1 MKPMTLDEL
10 RELAP
15 GYVMGTLTL
24 EEQHGFDV
32 GMADDSMATALT
44 PEIVA
49 HRAAVEFLSTAHATT
64 PPAGLKDRV
73 MARIAMDRGAIA
85 TDQSARDANATDQSA
100 RVANATDQSAR
111 AEEPVRAPRPTVSS
125 SSPLRDV
132 PRRSSGRAGGRAG
145 WWSSGALVLALAA
158 SLVFSVD
165 LRTQV
170 KSLNSQLAEQVALV
184 TSGTSRLA
192 AREKTLATLLGGGND
207 VTLVRLSP
215 NQPAGPGMQVFWN
228 VREGR
233 AIVSASGLSQ
243 IARDRAYALW
253 MIRDGKPVA
262 IALFTPDASGRA
274 VVQDIAVPTDLAGV
288 AAFAVTEEPSAGSP
302 QPTMTP
308 FLVGAVPKS

>member
-32 GMADDSMATALT
+32 GMADDSMATALA

-49 HRAAVEFLSTAHATT
+49 HRAAVEFLSTVHATI
-64 PPAGLKDRV
+64 PPAGLKERV
-73 MARIAMDRGAIA
+73 MARIAMDRA
-85 TDQSARDANATDQSA
+85 
-100 RVANATDQSAR
+100 ANATDQSAR
-111 AEEPVRAPRPTVSS
+111 AEEPVRATRPTVSS
-125 SSPLRDV
+125 SSPRDV
-132 PRRSSGRAGGRAG
+132 IRRSSGRAGGRAG

-170 KSLNSQLAEQVALV
+170 KSLKSQLAEQVALV

-192 AREKTLATLLGGGND
+192 AREKTLATLLGGGSD

-215 NQPAGPGMQVFWN
+215 NQPAGPGMQLFWN

-262 IALFTPDASGRA
+262 IALFTPDASGHA
-274 VVQDIAVPTDLAGV
+274 VVQDITLPTDLAGV

>member
-73 MARIAMDRGAIA
+73 MARIAMDRDANT
-85 TDQSARDANATDQSA
+85 TDQSARDANT
-100 RVANATDQSAR
+100 TDQSAR
-111 AEEPVRAPRPTVSS
+111 AEEPVRATRPTVSSS

-170 KSLNSQLAEQVALV
+170 KSLKSQLAEQVALV

-192 AREKTLATLLGGGND
+192 AREKTLATLLGGGSD

-288 AAFAVTEEPSAGSP
+288 AAFAVTEEPSSGSP

>member
-73 MARIAMDRGAIA
+73 MARIAMDR
-85 TDQSARDANATDQSA
+85 DANT
-100 RVANATDQSAR
+100 TDQSAR
-111 AEEPVRAPRPTVSS
+111 AEEPVRATRPTVSSS

-170 KSLNSQLAEQVALV
+170 KSLKSQLAEQVALV

-192 AREKTLATLLGGGND
+192 AREKTLATLLGGGSD

-288 AAFAVTEEPSAGSP
+288 AAFAVTEEPSSGSP

>member
-32 GMADDSMATALT
+32 GMANDSMATALT

-49 HRAAVEFLSTAHATT
+49 HRAAVEFLSTAHATI

-73 MARIAMDRGAIA
+73 MARIAMDRA
-85 TDQSARDANATDQSA
+85 ANATDQTA
-100 RVANATDQSAR
+100 RDANATDQSAR
-111 AEEPVRAPRPTVSS
+111 AEEPVRATRPTVSS
-125 SSPLRDV
+125 SPPRDV
-132 PRRSSGRAGGRAG
+132 TRRSSGRAGSRAG

-170 KSLNSQLAEQVALV
+170 KSLQSQLAEQVALV
-184 TSGTSRLA
+184 ASGTSRLA
-192 AREKTLATLLGGGND
+192 AREKTLATLLGGGSD

-243 IARDRAYALW
+243 IAKDRAYALW

-274 VVQDIAVPTDLAGV
+274 VVQDIALPTDLAGV
-288 AAFAVTEEPSAGSP
+288 AAFAVTEEPAAGSP

>member
-1 MKPMTLDEL
+1 MKSMTLDEL

-32 GMADDSMATALT
+32 GMADDSMATALA

-49 HRAAVEFLSTAHATT
+49 HRAAVEFLSTVHATI
-64 PPAGLKDRV
+64 PPAGLKERV
-73 MARIAMDRGAIA
+73 MARIAMDRAANATDQTARDANA

-100 RVANATDQSAR
+100 R
-111 AEEPVRAPRPTVSS
+111 AEEPVRATRFTVSS
-125 SSPLRDV
+125 SSSRDV
-132 PRRSSGRAGGRAG
+132 IRRSSGRAGGRAG

-170 KSLNSQLAEQVALV
+170 KSLKSQLAEQVALV

-192 AREKTLATLLGGGND
+192 AREKTLATLLGGGSD

-215 NQPAGPGMQVFWN
+215 NQPAGPGMQLFWN

-262 IALFTPDASGRA
+262 IALFTPDASGHA
-274 VVQDIAVPTDLAGV
+274 VVQDITLPTDLAGV